1 MQIEVSNGELVD
13 KLTIIEL
20 KVKYIKNSEQ
30 QNNLQK
36 ELKVLSEAVQL
47 LSGDFQSFYKDLSEV
62 NHKLWQIE
70 DEIRECEEQKDFGP
84 KFIDLARSIYK
95 LNDQRAQL
103 KKQINFITKSD
114 LVEEKS
120 YKSY

>member
-1 MQIEVSNGELVD
+1 MLIEVSNGELVD

-20 KVKYIKNSEQ
+20 KVKFIKNSEQ
-30 QNNLQK
+30 QKNLQK
-36 ELKVLSEAVQL
+36 EHKVLSDAMHS
-47 LSGDFQSFYKDLSEV
+47 LSGDFQDLYKDLAEV
-62 NHKLWQIE
+62 NGKLWKIE
-70 DEIRECEEQKDFGP
+70 DDIRECEERKDFGHE
-84 KFIDLARSIYK
+84 FIKLARSIYI

-103 KKQINFITKSD
+103 KKQINFITKSN